1 MAAKRYLKPEF
12 RTRGRGRGSAQTKC
26 KIPSVL
32 ESFRLLKPDHSSRKK
47 GDDISNEH
55 AN

>member
-12 RTRGRGRGSAQTKC
+12 RTRGRGRGAQTKC
-26 KIPSVL
+26 KILGVL
-32 ESFRLLKPDHSSRKK
+32 ESFRLLKPDHSGRKK